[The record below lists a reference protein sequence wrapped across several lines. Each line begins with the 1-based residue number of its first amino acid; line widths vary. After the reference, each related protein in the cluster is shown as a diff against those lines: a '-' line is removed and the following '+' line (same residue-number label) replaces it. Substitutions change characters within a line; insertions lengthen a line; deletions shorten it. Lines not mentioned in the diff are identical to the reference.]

1 MATYMTERGECTA
14 TSLREEI
21 GERDPDFMFSLRGL
35 DARERDSAHGV
46 LGIAVMDDPPEALL
60 AIQVLRL
67 AKGRRPRC
75 KGVLARPAGLFLADH
90 ELYRTSPAWFLT
102 RGYLLLQLVPPA
114 VPGCFLVLTKGK
126 STLQVSR
133 GDPHPLGMDS

>member
-1 MATYMTERGECTA
+1 MASQALARHTASLVAYMTERGECTV

-35 DARERDSAHGV
+35 DARERVSAHGV

-67 AKGRRPRC
+67 AEGRRPRC

-90 ELYRTSPAWFLT
+90 EL
-102 RGYLLLQLVPPA
+102 
-114 VPGCFLVLTKGK
+114 
-126 STLQVSR
+126 
-133 GDPHPLGMDS
+133 